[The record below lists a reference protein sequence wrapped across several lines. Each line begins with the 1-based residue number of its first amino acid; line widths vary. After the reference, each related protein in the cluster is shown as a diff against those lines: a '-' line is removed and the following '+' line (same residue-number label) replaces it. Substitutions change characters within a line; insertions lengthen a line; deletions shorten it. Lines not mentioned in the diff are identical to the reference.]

1 MNLHALR
8 IFTEVAKS
16 GSVTRSAENLLIS
29 QPAVTAQ
36 IRNLEKELGMRLIQS
51 KGRSIQLTEAGQE
64 LAIHSNRLFALEGE
78 IEKKM
83 NDLKTGMQGSLNICT
98 TSLPANTVLP
108 HWIIKYKESYP
119 LVDVKLFKSNSSS
132 AFQRLLDY
140 SAHVAI
146 VCGEREEEGVDT
158 YTLLEDELIFIV
170 PGSHRLAGKEVSLEE
185 LMKEPFVLREEG
197 SYTRRK
203 LVALC
208 ESAKINE
215 PSSFIQIEGMI
226 ESIEAVKVGYGA
238 ALVPALAVKNE
249 QLDGKLGRVFV
260 KDLYIKHPI
269 KLCIRK
275 NDEPFSPA
283 ANFISLVITELGQL
297 ESTPF

>member
-8 IFTEVAKS
+8 IFTDVAKS

-36 IRNLEKELGMRLIQS
+36 IRNLEKELGIRLIQS
-51 KGRSIQLTEAGQE
+51 KGRSIQLTEAGHE

-83 NDLKTGMQGSLNICT
+83 SDLKTGMQGNLRICM

-108 HWIIKYKESYP
+108 HWIVKYKESYP
-119 LVDVKLFKSNSSS
+119 LVNVQLFKSNSRTS
-132 AFQRLLDY
+132 FQRLLDY
-140 SAHVAI
+140 SVHVAV
-146 VCGEREEEGVDT
+146 VCGELEEEGVDS

-185 LMKEPFVLREEG
+185 LMKEPFVFREEG

-208 ESAKINE
+208 ESAMINE
-215 PSSFIQIEGMI
+215 PSSFIQIEGMN
-226 ESIEAVKVGYGA
+226 ESIEAVKAGYGA
-238 ALVPALAVKNE
+238 ALVPLLAVKNE
-249 QLDGKLGRVFV
+249 LFIGELRRVFV
-260 KDLYIKHPI
+260 KDVCIKHPI

-275 NDEPFSPA
+275 NEEPFSTA
-283 ANFISLVITELGQL
+283 ANFISLVITELSQVENKL
-297 ESTPF
+297 